1 MGLFSK
7 PQQPETAS
15 PEPDR
20 LREIAAEKV
29 AAAERLSAAIA
40 QAGEAV
46 TALFEADRAYLA
58 EYRVRHG
65 WEAYSAS
72 RLLHQLRG
80 MLLSD
85 LELHAPDLLK
95 HLDQPRQPRARCETI
110 ASQIARQ
117 VENDLASVPQSKE
130 PAL

>member
-7 PQQPETAS
+7 PQPPETAS

-46 TALFEADRAYLA
+46 TALFDADRAYLA
-58 EYRVRHG
+58 EYRARQG

-72 RLLHQLRG
+72 RLFHALRG

-110 ASQIARQ
+110 ASHIARQ